1 MVLSE
6 VGLIFGLIGIV
17 ILSVAIGLEIYVSK
31 KEEEVKRGLES
42 AYGASIAGWILFV
55 IGIFLAWYFS
65 GSTLTKYGVKGGKF
79 VGKHPGLLLMA
90 A

>member
-6 VGLIFGLIGIV
+6 VGLIFGFIGIV
-17 ILSVAIGLEIYVSK
+17 ILAVAIGLEIYVSR

-42 AYGASIAGWILFV
+42 AYGASIAGGILFI
-55 IGIFLAWYFS
+55 IGIFLAWYFT
-65 GSTLTKYGVKGGKF
+65 GSTITKYYGKGGKF
-79 VGKHPGLLLMA
+79 LEDHPGLVMMA